1 MDSQHDAKFIEALQ
15 EVGLAPMLSPTRYIS
30 MLGIDA
36 KTLARNA
43 RVPVSTV
50 TKTPDAANI
59 QRYLRNNLRVIKA
72 AYDVS
77 GGDLAKSLH
86 WFRTE
91 PLPMFGQRTAEQMVS
106 AGQVDDV
113 IRLIDSYRA
122 GAAG

>member
-1 MDSQHDAKFIEALQ
+1 
-15 EVGLAPMLSPTRYIS
+15 MLSPTRYIS

>member
-1 MDSQHDAKFIEALQ
+1 MDSKCDAKFIEDLQ
-15 EVGLAPMLSPTRYIS
+15 KAGLAPMLSPTRYIS
-30 MLGIDA
+30 ALGIDA

-43 RVPVSTV
+43 GVPVSAI
-50 TKTPDAANI
+50 TKAPDATNI

-91 PLPMFGQRTAEQMVS
+91 PLPMFGRRTPEQMVYAGETEAVIRVIDSFYAGS
-106 AGQVDDV
+106 AG
-113 IRLIDSYRA
+113 
-122 GAAG
+122 

>member
-1 MDSQHDAKFIEALQ
+1 MESQHDAKFIEDLQ
-15 EVGLAPMLSPTRYIS
+15 EVGLVPMLSPTRYIS
-30 MLGIDA
+30 LLGIDA

-43 RVPVSTV
+43 HV
-50 TKTPDAANI
+50 TMSAITHTPGAANI
-59 QRYLRNNLRVIKA
+59 QRHLRNNLRVIKA

-91 PLPMFGQRTAEQMVS
+91 PLPMFGRRTAEQLVS
-106 AGQVDDV
+106 AGRVDDV
-113 IRLIDSYRA
+113 IRLIDSFHA